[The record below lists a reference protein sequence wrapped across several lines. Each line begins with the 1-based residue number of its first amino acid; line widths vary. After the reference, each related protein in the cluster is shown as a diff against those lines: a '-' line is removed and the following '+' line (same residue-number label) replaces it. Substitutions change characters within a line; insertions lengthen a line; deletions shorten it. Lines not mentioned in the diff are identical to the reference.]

1 MSTISLFKS
10 IGNRHGVCRGKDCIK
25 NFCEPLREHAMKIT
39 NFKKNKMKFLTKE
52 QGESYENEKI
62 CYTCKEQFKIKY
74 VRDKKYCKVGHS
86 CHCKWEYKGSVHS
99 ICNLK
104 HSVP

>member
-39 NFKKNKMKFLTKE
+39 NFKKKKMKFLAKE
-52 QGESYENEKI
+52 QGESYENEK
-62 CYTCKEQFKIKY
+62 
-74 VRDKKYCKVGHS
+74 
-86 CHCKWEYKGSVHS
+86 SV
-99 ICNLK
+99 IRVKNNLK
-104 HSVP
+104 LNM

>member
-39 NFKKNKMKFLTKE
+39 NFKKKKMKFLTKE
-52 QGESYENEKI
+52 QGNHMKM
-62 CYTCKEQFKIKY
+62 
-74 VRDKKYCKVGHS
+74 KK
-86 CHCKWEYKGSVHS
+86 SV
-99 ICNLK
+99 IRVKNNLK
-104 HSVP
+104 LNM